1 MKKFTFSR
9 IINIIMFLYIL
20 SIYLFTFRDGLN
32 SISNFLAL
40 VLIGSIWSNVLL
52 TRKKIVFNKFLFIY
66 FLFIFIC
73 FVSVFFAINQ
83 NTAVTKINT
92 IILIYLLMISL
103 INYIDTFEKLRSFL
117 ISFVYAGFI
126 TGINILANS
135 DFSQVTRYG
144 SELGNVNSIGMI
156 IGISSIFCFYFII
169 EEKRYLLYMPI
180 MLINIFV
187 VFLTGSRK
195 ALLFVVLTI
204 IVILLIQQK
213 TGIKGKIKALLGIII
228 ILVLSLYVIF
238 NVELLYRIIGI
249 RMEHLF
255 TYIQGEGANEG
266 SINIRA
272 NMIDMGLE
280 WFKER
285 PIMGYGIDNFRS
297 LYGVEAIGG
306 EFTYSHN
313 NFVELLVGIG
323 VIGTF
328 LFYLTHLIVL
338 KKLYRESK
346 KNYKSSLCYA
356 FIAIISIYI
365 ILSVGLV
372 YYYDKHISMI
382 LAVGSIICKIGSL
395 NNEELTQKNARIHK
409 ES

>member
-1 MKKFTFSR
+1 MELVMEKFTLSR

-40 VLIGSIWSNVLL
+40 TFIAAIWSNVLL

-66 FLFIFIC
+66 FLFILVC

-83 NTAVTKINT
+83 SIAVSKIKT
-92 IILIYLLMISL
+92 IILIYFLMISL
-103 INYIDTFEKLRSFL
+103 VNYIDTFEKLRSFL
-117 ISFVYAGFI
+117 LSFVYSGFI
-126 TGINILANS
+126 TGVYILASS

-169 EEKRYLLYMPI
+169 EEKKYLLYTPI

-204 IVILLIQQK
+204 IAILLIQQK
-213 TGIKGKIKALLGIII
+213 AGIKGKIKALIG
-228 ILVLSLYVIF
+228 ILVTLVISLYVIF
-238 NVELLYRIIGI
+238 NVELLYTIIGV

-255 TYIQGEGANEG
+255 SYILGKGANEG

-272 NMIDMGLE
+272 NMIDMGLD
-280 WFKER
+280 WFQER
-285 PIMGYGIDNFRS
+285 PITGYGIDNFRS
-297 LYGVEAIGG
+297 LYGIEAIGG

-313 NFVELLVGIG
+313 NLVELLVGIG
-323 VIGTF
+323 IIGTF
-328 LFYLTHLIVL
+328 LFYLTHFIVL
-338 KKLYRESK
+338 KGLYKESK
-346 KNYKSSLCYA
+346 KNQKSALCYS
-356 FIAIISIYI
+356 FIAIIGIYI
-365 ILSVGLV
+365 ILSVGLI

-382 LAVGSIICKIGSL
+382 LAIGSIIYKIGKPSG
-395 NNEELTQKNARIHK
+395 EELTQKTL
-409 ES
+409 E

>member
-1 MKKFTFSR
+1 MEKFTLSR

-40 VLIGSIWSNVLL
+40 TFIAAIWSNVLL

-66 FLFIFIC
+66 FLFILVC

-83 NTAVTKINT
+83 SIAVSKIKT
-92 IILIYLLMISL
+92 IILIYFLMISL
-103 INYIDTFEKLRSFL
+103 VNYIDTFEKLRSFL
-117 ISFVYAGFI
+117 LSFVYSGFI
-126 TGINILANS
+126 TGVYILASS

-169 EEKRYLLYMPI
+169 EEKKYLLYTPI

-204 IVILLIQQK
+204 IAILLIQQK
-213 TGIKGKIKALLGIII
+213 AGIKGKIKALIGILIT
-228 ILVLSLYVIF
+228 LVISLYVIF
-238 NVELLYRIIGI
+238 NVELLYTIIGV

-255 TYIQGEGANEG
+255 SYILGKGANEG

-272 NMIDMGLE
+272 NMIDMGLD
-280 WFKER
+280 WFQER
-285 PIMGYGIDNFRS
+285 PITGYGIDNFRS
-297 LYGVEAIGG
+297 LYGIEAIGG

-313 NFVELLVGIG
+313 NLVELLVGIG

-328 LFYLTHLIVL
+328 LFYLTH
-338 KKLYRESK
+338 
-346 KNYKSSLCYA
+346 
-356 FIAIISIYI
+356 FI
-365 ILSVGLV
+365 
-372 YYYDKHISMI
+372 
-382 LAVGSIICKIGSL
+382 
-395 NNEELTQKNARIHK
+395 
-409 ES
+409 